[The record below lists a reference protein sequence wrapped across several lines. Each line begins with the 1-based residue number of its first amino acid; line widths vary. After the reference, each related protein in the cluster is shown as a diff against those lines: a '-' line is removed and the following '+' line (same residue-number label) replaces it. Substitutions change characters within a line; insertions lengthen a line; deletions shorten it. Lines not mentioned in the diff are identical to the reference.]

1 MLNDI
6 FKKVLCSP
14 PSCHCI
20 VLSKDSPVNINLNLD
35 NMLDIYDNEIDGLLL
50 RVEATTADDI
60 VSKLSDFIAKLQEAL
75 ESGEIH
81 DYLETQDDN

>member
-1 MLNDI
+1 
-6 FKKVLCSP
+6 
-14 PSCHCI
+14 
-20 VLSKDSPVNINLNLD
+20 
-35 NMLDIYDNEIDGLLL
+35 MLDIYDNEIDGLLL